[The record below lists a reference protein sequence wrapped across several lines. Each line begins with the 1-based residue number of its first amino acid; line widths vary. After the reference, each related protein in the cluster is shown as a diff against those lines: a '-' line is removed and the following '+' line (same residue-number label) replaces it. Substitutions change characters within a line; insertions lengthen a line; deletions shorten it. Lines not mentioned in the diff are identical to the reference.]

1 MEKAAEPPPDGEARK
16 ESIFWDRQQGVYLT
30 FKRDEVRRA
39 MLRLLLKLLIIAA
52 LALVFYVFWELPGC
66 KDCIG
71 FLAIGTCL
79 VSCTGMGFLVPKVLC
94 FGGVIAA
101 LFRGFSFNNDL
112 GDIHIKLKV

>member
-1 MEKAAEPPPDGEARK
+1 MDGAADSPPKSEIK
-16 ESIFWDRQQGVYLT
+16 YESVFWDREQGVYFT
-30 FKRDEVRRA
+30 FKKAEVRKA
-39 MLRLLLKLLIIAA
+39 MLRLLMKLLMIIT

-71 FLAIGTCL
+71 YVAIGTCL
-79 VSCTGMGFLVPKVLC
+79 VSCTGMGFLVPKILC

-101 LFRGFSFNNDL
+101 LFRGFSFNNEL